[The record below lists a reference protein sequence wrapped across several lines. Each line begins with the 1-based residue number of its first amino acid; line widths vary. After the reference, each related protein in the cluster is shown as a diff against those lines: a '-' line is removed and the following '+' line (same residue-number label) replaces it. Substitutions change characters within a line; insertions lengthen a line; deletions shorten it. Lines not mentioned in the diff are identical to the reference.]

1 MSVKPQGENVHG
13 IYFHSKFPH
22 RMGQNIFIVILREKK
37 NVLVSICN
45 LPFLFLI
52 LLYFFFFFSLSQ
64 SLQRRSFKVIFS
76 KCPQLEPSVT
86 LKGLLSS
93 ALSALAASPPQQPAQ

>member
-52 LLYFFFFFSLSQ
+52 LLYFFFFFIY
-64 SLQRRSFKVIFS
+64 RSIYR
-76 KCPQLEPSVT
+76 EGH
-86 LKGLLSS
+86 LK
-93 ALSALAASPPQQPAQ
+93 